1 MVSLLIDAGN
11 TSVKMAISRGDEIT
25 DEKRCDADL
34 LIGEIDSYFHKYQ
47 NICVVAVSDVR
58 GLPETVYTH
67 LDKICKKVIRV
78 KGDISLP
85 INNRYG
91 TPKTLGSDRICAA
104 AGAHALFPGKDCVIV
119 DFGTAITF
127 DFLTK
132 EGDFLGGN
140 ISLGLNTRFRA
151 LNHFTGKL
159 PLLQRVE
166 NVEQIGNCTTGA
178 MESGV
183 ILGTIFEIEGYI
195 RTYPGYNFIFTG
207 GDAIF
212 FAKKLKSPIFVV
224 CNLVLMGLSHI
235 AKANAI

>member
-1 MVSLLIDAGN
+1 MVNLLIDAGN
-11 TSVKMAISRGDEIT
+11 TSVKMAISRGGDIT
-25 DEKRCDADL
+25 DETRCEADS
-34 LIGEIDSYFHKYQ
+34 LIGDIDRYFHKYGH
-47 NICVVAVSDVR
+47 IGVVAVSDVR
-58 GLPETVYTH
+58 GLPETIYTH
-67 LDKICKKVIRV
+67 LEKICKKVIRV
-78 KGDISLP
+78 KGDTPLP
-85 INNRYG
+85 VNNRYG
-91 TPKTLGSDRICAA
+91 TPKTLGPDRICAA
-104 AGAHALFPGKDCVIV
+104 VGAHSLFPGKDCVIV

-132 EGDFLGGN
+132 EGNFLGGN

-159 PLLQRVE
+159 PLLKRVE
-166 NVEQIGNCTTGA
+166 NVDQIGNCTKGA

-195 RTYPGYNFIFTG
+195 RAYPGYNFIFTG

-224 CNLVLMGLSHI
+224 CNLVLMGLSYI